1 VRSLPETL
9 ASTDVSTVVAGL
21 RQEAQA
27 LGFTMSCDDLTG
39 GLLRAL
45 AASKPQGRLL
55 ELGTGV
61 GVGSAYLLDGMDERA
76 SLVTVDI
83 DASLTAVADRHLGSD
98 ERIDIATEDASD
110 FLLSHGDAR
119 FDLIFADTWAGKLER
134 PELALDLLAP
144 GGVYVAD
151 DMKGMHRAPTDVPGI
166 APEVLR
172 RIPEQWSNL
181 LAHVESRGREFATA
195 TLDWSTGIL
204 LCTRRSN

>member
-1 VRSLPETL
+1 LPETL
-9 ASTDVSTVVAGL
+9 TLSDVSTVVARL
-21 RQEAQA
+21 RHEAQM
-27 LGFTMSCDDLTG
+27 LGFAMSCDDLTG
-39 GLLRAL
+39 ELLRTL

-61 GVGSAYLLDGMDERA
+61 GVGSAYLLDGMSDRA
-76 SLVTVDI
+76 SLMTVDI
-83 DASLTAVADRHLGSD
+83 EASLTAVANRHLGSG
-98 ERIDIATEDASD
+98 ERIGIVTEDARD
-110 FLLSHGDAR
+110 FLLRQGDTS

-151 DMKGMHRAPTDVPGI
+151 DMKGMHEARTDLPGV

-172 RIPEQWSNL
+172 RIPEQWRNL
-181 LAHVESRGREFATA
+181 LARIESRGREFATA

-204 LCTRRSN
+204 LCTRRST